1 MAQANTPKAAGKHW
15 RLLLALIAFIAAP
28 MSARSEPFKDRITA
42 LMAHADVLRPEG
54 AGPHP
59 LVVQMHGCGGKKSF
73 QATWGEVARRAGFGV
88 IVLDSFAHRGI
99 SKWQAYA
106 TVCTGTRLWGRER
119 AGDLFAAL
127 EWARR
132 QDWVDPNRLVIAGWS
147 HGGWAALDA
156 LALAPGAAM
165 AAATKLEDL
174 PDEPLAGVRGA
185 FLVYPYCG
193 YGCEARRRGLRY
205 DAAPLALVGSADAV
219 VGGASLRRT
228 LENLTAP
235 SPLRII
241 WLNGATHAFDEPDAS
256 DLRVRY
262 DPDLTAQAH
271 GQYVAYLRE
280 RVGG

>member
-1 MAQANTPKAAGKHW
+1 
-15 RLLLALIAFIAAP
+15 
-28 MSARSEPFKDRITA
+28 
-42 LMAHADVLRPEG
+42 MAHADVLKPDG
-54 AGPHP
+54 PGPHP

-73 QATWGEVARRAGFGV
+73 QATWGEVARAAGFGV

-132 QDWVDPNRLVIAGWS
+132 QDWVDKERLFIAGWS

-156 LALAPGAAM
+156 LALPPGAVLAE
-165 AAATKLEDL
+165 ATKLDGVPE
-174 PDEPLAGVRGA
+174 EPLAGVRGA

-193 YGCEARRRGLRY
+193 YGCQARRLGLRY
-205 DAAPLALVGSADAV
+205 DAAPLALVGSADSV
-219 VGGASLRRT
+219 VGSGSLRRA

-235 SPLRII
+235 TPLRIA
-241 WLNGATHAFDEPDAS
+241 WLEGATHAFDEPEAS

-262 DPDLTAQAH
+262 SPELTAKAH
-271 GQYVAYLRE
+271 ELYVDYLRE
-280 RVGG
+280 RAGL